1 MFLTI
6 FVCGWYGFADD
17 LITFF
22 HGGTQTQTKMEEWT
36 IGNVRAAIEKGR
48 VNSIVPE
55 QEDMQ

>member
-6 FVCGWYGFADD
+6 LVRGWYGFADD

-22 HGGTQTQTKMEEWT
+22 HGTQTQTKMEEWT
-36 IGNVRAAIEKGR
+36 IGNVRTAIEKGR